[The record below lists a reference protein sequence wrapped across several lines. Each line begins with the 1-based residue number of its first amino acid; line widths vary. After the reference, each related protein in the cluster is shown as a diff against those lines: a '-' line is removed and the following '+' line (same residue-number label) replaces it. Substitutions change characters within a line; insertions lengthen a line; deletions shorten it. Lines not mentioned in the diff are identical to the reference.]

1 MNRFWGLI
9 PLLFISGMGFAFAE
23 PLDSIHTEML
33 EFDGNSATI
42 EISWNYDELVSEY
55 EIGCV
60 SCSPNIYETTTKDS
74 IILSGLTS
82 IGENPAVLLY
92 LIAYDSENE
101 IVNAEQ
107 IFVELN

>member
-9 PLLFISGMGFAFAE
+9 PLLFVSGMGFAFAE
-23 PLDSIHTEML
+23 PLDGIQTEML

-60 SCSPNIYETTTKDS
+60 SCSPNFSETTAKDS
-74 IILSGLTS
+74 IILSNLTS
-82 IGENPAVLLY
+82 IGDNSTVLLY
-92 LIAYDSENE
+92 LIAYDFENE
-101 IVNAEQ
+101 IVEAEQ
-107 IFVELN
+107 IFVKLN

>member
-1 MNRFWGLI
+1 MYRFLGLI
-9 PLLFISGMGFAFAE
+9 PLFFIAGMGFAYAE
-23 PLDSIHTEML
+23 PLDNIRTEVL

-42 EISWNYDELVSEY
+42 EISWNQEELVSEY

-60 SCSPNIYETTTKDS
+60 SCSPNISETTTEDS
-74 IILSGLTS
+74 IILGNLTS
-82 IGENPAVLLY
+82 IGENSAVLLY